1 MDKNNFTAAD
11 QLKAVYKELGDLFG
25 SPCNFDHISKYM
37 RKRADPWCEE
47 NCCELPES
55 ACWQKFLGLKFASL
69 NDLSPIEL
77 ENVIND
83 AMGDSL
89 SGWIPVTQQLP
100 EINTSVLCCGGLDGT
115 DVFVTQYMGT
125 YFNIKTP
132 VVAWMPLPEP
142 Y

>member
-11 QLKAVYKELGDLFG
+11 QLKAVYKELSDLFG
-25 SPCNFDHISKYM
+25 TPCVFDLLEKYM
-37 RKRADPWCEE
+37 NKKADMWCDE
-47 NCCELPES
+47 NCGEIPES
-55 ACWQKFLGLKFASL
+55 VCWKKFFELKNADNNNLHSVVT
-69 NDLSPIEL
+69 

-89 SGWIPVTQQLP
+89 FGWIPVTEQLP
-100 EINTSVLCCGGLDGT
+100 EINMMVLCCGGLDGT
-115 DVFVTQYMGT
+115 NVFVTQYMGT